1 MRHFWPVTKPEIIV
15 CHDAGELSRKAAE
28 QFASVAKAT
37 VSVRG
42 RFSVALSGGSTP
54 KALYAL
60 LATDE
65 FRSQL
70 PWQQLHLFW
79 GDERCVPPDHAESN
93 FRMVEEALLS
103 KITMPSENIHRMAG
117 EKAPAEGAADYQV
130 QLQKFFHLADGAW
143 PRFDLVLLGLGEDGH
158 TASLFPGSAAL
169 NEQQRWVATSYVEK
183 LHAHRLTLTFP
194 LINQAAQISF
204 LVSGASKAPIVEAI
218 ICHSNDSLPAARIQP
233 VDGQL
238 TWFVTQDAAGA
249 LAKR

>member
-1 MRHFWPVTKPEIIV
+1 VTKPEIII
-15 CHDAGELSRKAAE
+15 CHDADDLSRKAAE
-28 QFASVAKAT
+28 QFAASAKAA
-37 VSVRG
+37 VSARG

-70 PWQQLHLFW
+70 PWPQVHLFW
-79 GDERCVPPDHAESN
+79 GDERCVPPDDTESN
-93 FRMVEEALLS
+93 FRMVGEALLS
-103 KITMPSENIHRMAG
+103 KITIPSENIHRMAG
-117 EKAPAEGAADYQV
+117 EKTPADGAVDYQT
-130 QLQKFFHLADGAW
+130 QLQEFFHLADGEW

-169 NEQQRWVATSYVEK
+169 SERQRWVATSYVER
-183 LHAHRLTLTFP
+183 LHAHRLTLTLP
-194 LINQAAQISF
+194 VINHAAQISF
-204 LVSGASKAPIVEAI
+204 LVSGASKAPMVEAVLRAG
-218 ICHSNDSLPAARIQP
+218 NDSLPAARIQP
-233 VDGQL
+233 ADGQV

>member
-1 MRHFWPVTKPEIIV
+1 MIKPEIII
-15 CHDAGELSRKAAE
+15 CHDANELNRKAAE
-28 QFASVAKAT
+28 QFVAVANDAAGA
-37 VSVRG
+37 RG

-65 FRSQL
+65 FRRQL
-70 PWQQLHLFW
+70 PWPQLHLFW

-93 FRMVEEALLS
+93 FRMVQEALLS
-103 KITMPSENIHRMAG
+103 KIDIPGENIHRMAG
-117 EKAPAEGAADYQV
+117 EKAPADGAANYQAE
-130 QLQKFFHLADGAW
+130 LQKFFHLAAGEW

-169 NEQQRWVATSYVEK
+169 NEQQRWVATSYVER
-183 LHAHRLTLTFP
+183 LHAHRLTLTLP
-194 LINQAAQISF
+194 VINHAAQISF
-204 LVSGASKAPIVEAI
+204 LVSGASKAPIIEAI
-218 ICHSNDSLPAARIQP
+218 LCAGNDSLPAARVQP
-233 VDGQL
+233 AGGQV

>member
-1 MRHFWPVTKPEIIV
+1 MRHFLPVTKPEIIV
-15 CHDAGELSRKAAE
+15 CHDANELSRTAAERFAALAKAA
-28 QFASVAKAT
+28 

-70 PWQQLHLFW
+70 PWQELHLFW
-79 GDERCVPPDHAESN
+79 GDERCVPPDHGESN
-93 FRMVEEALLS
+93 FRMVREALLS
-103 KITMPSENIHRMAG
+103 KITIPSENIHRMAG
-117 EKAPAEGAADYQV
+117 EKPPADGAADYQA

-194 LINQAAQISF
+194 LINHAAQISF

-218 ICHSNDSLPAARIQP
+218 ICDSNDSLPAARIQP
-233 VDGQL
+233 VDGQV

>member
-1 MRHFWPVTKPEIIV
+1 VTKPEIII
-15 CHDAGELSRKAAE
+15 CHDADDLSRKAAE
-28 QFASVAKAT
+28 QFAASAKAA
-37 VSVRG
+37 VSARG

-70 PWQQLHLFW
+70 PWPQVHLFW

-93 FRMVEEALLS
+93 FRMVGEALLS
-103 KITMPSENIHRMAG
+103 KITIPSENIHRMAG
-117 EKAPAEGAADYQV
+117 EKTPADGIVDYQT
-130 QLQKFFHLADGAW
+130 QLQEFFHLADGEW

-169 NEQQRWVATSYVEK
+169 SERQRWVATSYVER
-183 LHAHRLTLTFP
+183 LRAHRLTLTLP
-194 LINQAAQISF
+194 VINHAAQISF
-204 LVSGASKAPIVEAI
+204 LVSGASKAPMVEAVLRAG
-218 ICHSNDSLPAARIQP
+218 NDSLPAARIQP
-233 VDGQL
+233 ADGQV